1 MRTGPFFLAAFL
13 VAAAPAAFAPA
24 WLAGPA
30 ARAQDEETA
39 FFNRLEQN
47 AGQRTL
53 HASGGKTIGMSEEV
67 YAANRALI
75 DGLKPG
81 DEVRYTRDK
90 QGQLATIRR
99 AAERG
104 TKGRESFTGRYGSI
118 SPSANQGRRWLKLQ
132 DVKNEFQIKEE
143 VYQRHARILEFLR
156 PGSPVRVQIE
166 DGWVVDV
173 AQSKSGRD
181 VDPVLEER
189 LELSRA
195 GDIVSVRGEPFQ
207 FISKNLVE
215 VKLRPRVPNTNP
227 PEWVKEGVTTLQLDE
242 LKAEDFVN
250 DKANDR
256 RVQELQ
262 GGNPEV
268 ADIFTAER
276 IQVGDTVGIDLDEGQ
291 IVGLGESTYDLLVW
305 RNEEWAQPPVQG
317 ARSAVKAVSSVA
329 LSSRLVVALQGSEVT
344 ARVMRRRLGRE
355 SGLQFEVEISHA
367 LVGQVIVGAKLK
379 VLLSDS
385 PGMGGD
391 AAPTWTEEVAVPV
404 VFEGRP
410 IKVKFPAGQDGALDG
425 RVELVIP
432 PNAVV
437 PVASPQAKAHVLAAI
452 EQAGRDTEALR
463 RAYVAAGANADP
475 ELAALLVARAQVTT
489 AEVAPA
495 HREALIAG
503 LDAFGPV
510 ATRVILDIL
519 AGNDRTLE
527 VVRLDRGTMKT
538 VALPRD
544 DSPLAYKRRLVAL
557 LGELEQ
563 GVRGDA
569 GRRLLDLDR
578 TREDMAEPIQAA
590 FARHPADAA
599 AVLLDIAT
607 STGAASTEDE
617 QARAQ
622 KAAGLL
628 QNLGS
633 AVLPDV
639 LRELRRRELP
649 PAQVDELTKAAE
661 APGADG
667 ANAVS
672 QAIAAVVDDA
682 SRRKRALLDQQVEQ
696 ARGLASEQKWSEA
709 APILRKVLA
718 EAPDHVA
725 AQELT
730 PSVLVKLA
738 DQLAATDRA
747 GAGTLYKEAV
757 PLLKGAEQSR
767 AKTALAELSLAAL
780 GEELEEVIVRDVA
793 DPLGRRVKAA
803 VQGQSFTG
811 NEFGG
816 GWVRMPLERDQ
827 AGYVRAK
834 CLRQDGAADKWSIA
848 DAFTPYDV
856 IEEEATRIG
865 ELSPTAAAGL
875 NELRGKLCAREAKA
889 KYEAGDFRGALPF
902 FSRARELA
910 PTDERLSLYG
920 ACWAQA
926 YKTHLAT
933 VGGIVLL
940 VLGIAVY
947 QAFAKPKTVK
957 FEGEY
962 KHYGANRSER
972 ERDLDV
978 EGGVDVDGKT
988 MDVAQPTDG
997 GEQPPP
1003 PAGPGA

>member
-1 MRTGPFFLAAFL
+1 MRTGPFF
-13 VAAAPAAFAPA
+13 VAALIAAVAPAVVSV
-24 WLAGPA
+24 
-30 ARAQDEETA
+30 ARADEEDTG
-39 FFNRLEQN
+39 FFNRLEQS
-47 AGQRTL
+47 AGQRTI
-53 HASGGKTIGMSEEV
+53 HASGGKTVGVSEEV

-75 DGLKPG
+75 DGLQPG
-81 DEVRYTRDK
+81 DEFRFTRDR

-99 AAERG
+99 AKERG
-104 TKGRESFTGRYGSI
+104 AAGRETFTGRFGSI
-118 SPSANQGRRWLKLQ
+118 SPANAGRYWLKLQ
-132 DVKNEFQIKEE
+132 DVKTEFQVKEE
-143 VYQRHARILEFLR
+143 VYQRCARILAFLK
-156 PGSPVRVQIE
+156 PGMPVRLAVE
-166 DGWVVDV
+166 DGWVIDV
-173 AQSKSGRD
+173 AQSKSGREI
-181 VDPVLEER
+181 DPVLEER
-189 LELSRA
+189 LQLSQA
-195 GDIVSVRGEPFQ
+195 GDVVSVRGEPFV
-207 FISKNLVE
+207 FISKNLIE

-227 PEWVKEGVTTLQLDE
+227 PEWVKEGVTTLQIDE
-242 LKAEDFVN
+242 LRAEDFVN
-250 DKANDR
+250 DKAGER
-256 RVQELQ
+256 RAQAAQ
-262 GGNPEV
+262 TGDQTV

-291 IVGLGESTYDLLVW
+291 IVGLGEGTYDLLVW
-305 RNEEWAQPPVQG
+305 RNEEWAFPPVQSQR
-317 ARSAVKAVSSVA
+317 ATVKAVSSVA
-329 LSSRLVVALQGSEVT
+329 LASRLVVALQGSEVT
-344 ARVMRRRLGRE
+344 ARVSRRRLGRE
-355 SGLQFEVEISHA
+355 GGLQFEVELSHA

-379 VLLSDS
+379 LLLSDIA
-385 PGMGGD
+385 GMSAD
-391 AAPTWTEEVAVPV
+391 APPTWTEEVAVPV

-410 IKVKFPAGQDGALDG
+410 IKLKFPAGQEGALDG

-432 PNAVV
+432 PNGVV

-452 EQAGRDTEALR
+452 EQAGRDNEALR

-475 ELAALLVARAQVTT
+475 ELAALLVSRVQVTT
-489 AEVAPA
+489 ADVAPA

-510 ATRVILDIL
+510 ATKVILDIL
-519 AGNDRTLE
+519 VANDRTLE
-527 VVRLDRGTMKT
+527 VIRLDRGALKS

-544 DSPLAYKRRLVAL
+544 DSPLAYKRRLVGL

-578 TREDMAEPIQAA
+578 VRDDMAEPIQAA
-590 FARHPADAA
+590 FSRHPADAA
-599 AVLLDIAT
+599 VVLLDLAT
-607 STGAASTEDE
+607 STGVASTEDE

-667 ANAVS
+667 AHAVS
-672 QAIAAVVDDA
+672 QAIAAVIDDA
-682 SRRKRALLDQQVEQ
+682 GRRKRALLDQQVE
-696 ARGLASEQKWSEA
+696 RGRALASEQKWAEA
-709 APILRKVLA
+709 APLLRKVLL
-718 EAPDHVA
+718 EAPDHA
-725 AQELT
+725 GALELT

-747 GAGTLYKEAV
+747 AAGDLYAEAW

-767 AKTALAELSLAAL
+767 AKTALAELQLVAL
-780 GEELEEVIVRDVA
+780 TEELEEVVVREGA
-793 DPLGRRVKAA
+793 NPLARRVKAA
-803 VQGQSFTG
+803 VRGQVFQGTEVVS
-811 NEFGG
+811 

-827 AGYVRAK
+827 LGYVRAK
-834 CLRQDGAADKWSIA
+834 VLRQDAGADKWSIA
-848 DAFTPYDV
+848 DDFTPYDV
-856 IEEEATRIG
+856 IEEEATKIG

-902 FSRARELA
+902 FSKARELA

-920 ACWAQA
+920 SCWAQA

-940 VLGIAVY
+940 VLGIAVF
-947 QAFAKPKTVK
+947 QAFAKPKAVK

-962 KHYGANRSER
+962 KHYGANRTER

-978 EGGVDVDGKT
+978 EGGVDADGKT
-988 MDVAQPTDG
+988 MDVPQPTEG
-997 GEQPPP
+997 GDQAP
-1003 PAGPGA
+1003 PAGPAA